1 MPTPPEHP
9 FLYSRQQALWGA
21 KRQDQLRGAA
31 ALVAGVGGVGCI
43 VAEALARCG
52 VGHLLLVDN
61 GVVDWPDLSRQM
73 LYTPE
78 HIGRPKVEA
87 ARRRLRRLAP
97 GVQVTALRAE
107 VGQDDL
113 RAFWRN
119 CTVAADCLDVFAAR
133 FTLAES
139 LPPETPL
146 VHVALRGGYGQVITL
161 ERRRTETLRQLYQ
174 HVSQPADIV
183 PVSAPCAYLLGTLA
197 AQEMLYCIWG
207 EPRLSNAMMLADME
221 HLVFVR
227 EALLPPE

>member
-1 MPTPPEHP
+1 MPTPPGHH
-9 FLYSRQQALWGA
+9 LLHSRQQALWGA
-21 KRQDQLRGAA
+21 ERQAQLRGAA

-43 VAEALARCG
+43 VAETLARCG

-78 HIGRPKVEA
+78 HVGRPKVEA

-97 GVQVTALRAE
+97 GVRVTALQAE
-107 VGQDDL
+107 VGRDDL
-113 RAFWRN
+113 NGFWRS

-133 FTLAES
+133 FALAES

-146 VHVALRGGYGQVITL
+146 VHVALRGGYGQVATL
-161 ERRRTETLRQLYQ
+161 ERRRAETLRRLYQ
-174 HVSQPADIV
+174 HVIQPTDMV
-183 PVSAPCAYLLGTLA
+183 PVAAPCVYLLGTLA
-197 AQEMLYCIWG
+197 AQEMMHCIWG
-207 EPRLSNAMMLADME
+207 APRLSNAMMLADLE

-227 EALLPPE
+227 EDLLPPE